1 MKTFQKYLAPLAIA
15 LLFFIPLL
23 ASAQNEQLVEM
34 ADTFRS
40 DGKIYVVIGIMSIIL
55 AGLFIYLFMI
65 GKKVTDLEK
74 KMAKSNDNFKQ

>member
-1 MKTFQKYLAPLAIA
+1 MKTFQKYLIAFSIA
-15 LLFFIPLL
+15 LLYFIPLL
-23 ASAQNEQLVEM
+23 ASAQNAQDVEM

-65 GKKVTDLEK
+65 GKKVSDLEK
-74 KMAKSNDNFKQ
+74 KIEGK